1 VTVDFEPGLVNAVQS
16 SFADIRII
24 GCLFHLKQALW
35 RTARSY
41 HLGTKELIKR
51 MSDLIDEMASLCWD
65 NNEFPNFIEKAKNN
79 EDQNK
84 ETHGLYFIL

>member
-1 VTVDFEPGLVNAVQS
+1 
-16 SFADIRII
+16 
-24 GCLFHLKQALW
+24 
-35 RTARSY
+35 
-41 HLGTKELIKR
+41 